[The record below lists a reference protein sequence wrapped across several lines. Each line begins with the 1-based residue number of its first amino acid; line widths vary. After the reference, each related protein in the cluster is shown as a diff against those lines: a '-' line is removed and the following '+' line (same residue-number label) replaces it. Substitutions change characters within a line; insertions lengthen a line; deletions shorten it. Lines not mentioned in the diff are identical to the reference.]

1 MNGDPGSEDG
11 LARGRVRA
19 QPPAEVPGGLCHWL
33 PAQPPSRAVSPPAR
47 GVLGP
52 WGRGGA
58 GGGGALISAPE
69 TET

>member
-33 PAQPPSRAVSPPAR
+33 PAQPPSRAVSPQLAESSVH
-47 GVLGP
+47 GEGAVL
-52 WGRGGA
+52 GA
-58 GGGGALISAPE
+58 GGP
-69 TET
+69 